1 MKRLLIAIACIVL
14 SASAFAQTADEP
26 ASRDDVIL
34 YLRTMRSHDMM
45 QKLMEAQSSAMQ
57 QMFHDQFL
65 KDKGEVPP
73 DFEVHFKKAMDDLI
87 KGMPMDQI
95 TEAMIPAYQQHF
107 TKGDIDAM
115 NAFYSS
121 PVGQKV
127 LQELPAVTQDGMKA
141 AMPLMTKYL
150 GEWMERMKHEFEQ
163 TSESSPGSAK
173 GGKTPEV
180 KKVIVT
186 TTPAD
191 R

>member
-163 TSESSPGSAK
+163 TSESSPGSVK